1 MYRLGAA
8 PLVVNKDHSV
18 WIPVLAAYV
27 EKIDV
32 EQMLT
37 DRHTHERVLGTGVLD
52 KFYINK
58 LYAHKKLVFHVE
70 SITEVDTFSC
80 SVVLVNC

>member
-1 MYRLGAA
+1 
-8 PLVVNKDHSV
+8 
-18 WIPVLAAYV
+18 
-27 EKIDV
+27 
-32 EQMLT
+32 MLT